1 MPLTYKTKYSII
13 LSCEPQEEGKIEKR
27 GRDEQMEKPVRGI
40 RFMLVLAACILG
52 CFAEGQGDNFSGN
65 GIIAQ
70 AAVKDV
76 QVTNG
81 NTTEIT
87 VSLGDTGYIRPVMDL
102 PGVPDIPDTP
112 SSSDTPNTPGTPS
125 TSGTPTPGTSVAPGT
140 SGGLPTAAPVTV
152 ARWVYDSYD
161 DEIVRV
167 DANGYYEAVAYGK
180 ATIAVY
186 GYTEY
191 GALVFRGT
199 CHVNV
204 CVDMTNVTLE
214 TDRLTGYVAG
224 YDSFSAK
231 IKINS
236 AVLLGEDNSV
246 MTYQSD
252 EPDMSLSCELANNEL
267 TISAYGEG
275 KARMTVII
283 NGKEFQISV
292 KVIRIEMSKSSLVT
306 SRGKKAKLS
315 IKGTKEKAKWTSSNA
330 KAVKVSGDGTV
341 RCKKTGNAVIT
352 AQIGGVKA
360 GCAVSVVSPKLLKV
374 VKKAKM
380 IGANWKYSQP
390 KRMQKGYYD
399 CSSLV
404 WKCYKTMGK
413 TFGNRSYAPVA
424 ADEAK
429 WCASHKK
436 MITKSYT
443 WKQIQ
448 KMKLR
453 PGDVIFKT
461 GQKNGRYK
469 GIYHVEMFVGYNL
482 TGFDSSGKPLL
493 SELWAARSE
502 GYGGGGYP
510 VARP

>member
-13 LSCEPQEEGKIEKR
+13 LSCKPQEEGKIEKR
-27 GRDEQMEKPVRGI
+27 GRDERMEKPDRGI
-40 RFMLVLAACILG
+40 RLMLVLAACILG
-52 CFAEGQGDNFSGN
+52 CFGGMPGDLFSGK
-65 GIIAQ
+65 GISAR

-87 VSLGDTGYIRPVMDL
+87 VSPGDTGYIRPVMET
-102 PGVPDIPDTP
+102 PGTP
-112 SSSDTPNTPGTPS
+112 NTPDTPNTPV
-125 TSGTPTPGTSVAPGT
+125 TPGTPDASVTPGVP
-140 SGGLPTAAPVTV
+140 GGMPTAAPVTV
-152 ARWVYDSYD
+152 TRWVYESYD

-167 DANGYYEAVAYGK
+167 DANGYFEAVSYGK

-191 GALVFRGT
+191 GALVFRGS

-236 AVLLGEDNSV
+236 AVLLSEDNSV

-252 EPDMSLSCELANNEL
+252 ETDMSLSCELANNEL

-275 KARMTVII
+275 EARLTVVV
-283 NGKEFQISV
+283 NGKEFLISV
-292 KVIRIEMSKSSLVT
+292 KVIRIEMSKNSLVT
-306 SRGKKAKLS
+306 SRGKKTKLR
-315 IKGTKEKAKWTSSNA
+315 IKGTREKAKWTSSNPR
-330 KAVKVSGDGTV
+330 AVKVSGDGTV

-352 AQIGGVKA
+352 AQIGEVKV

-374 VKKAKM
+374 VNKAKK
-380 IGANWKYSQP
+380 IGANWKYSQA
-390 KRMQKGYYD
+390 KRMQTGYYD

-413 TFGNRSYAPVA
+413 TFGDRRYAPVA
-424 ADEAK
+424 ANVAK

-443 WKQIQ
+443 WNQIQ

-453 PGDVIFKT
+453 PGDLIFKT

-469 GIYHVEMFVGYNL
+469 GIYHVEMFVGYTL

>member
-13 LSCEPQEEGKIEKR
+13 LSCKPQEEGKIEKR
-27 GRDEQMEKPVRGI
+27 GRDERMEKPGRGV

-52 CFAEGQGDNFSGN
+52 FFGGMSGWLFSGN
-65 GIIAQ
+65 GICAR

-87 VSLGDTGYIRPVMDL
+87 VSPGDTGYIRPVMETLDT
-102 PGVPDIPDTP
+102 PVTPDAPVTPDTP
-112 SSSDTPNTPGTPS
+112 
-125 TSGTPTPGTSVAPGT
+125 
-140 SGGLPTAAPVTV
+140 GGLPTAAPVTV
-152 ARWVYDSYD
+152 TRWVYDSYD

-180 ATIAVY
+180 ASIAVY
-186 GYTEY
+186 GYTEF
-191 GALVFRGT
+191 GALVFRGS

-252 EPDMSLSCELANNEL
+252 KPDMSLSCELANNEL

-275 KARMTVII
+275 EARLTVIV
-283 NGKEFQISV
+283 NGKEFLISV
-292 KVIRIEMSKSSLVT
+292 KVIRIEMSKTSLVT
-306 SRGKKAKLS
+306 SRGKKTKLR
-315 IKGTKEKAKWTSSNA
+315 IKGTREKAKWTSSNA
-330 KAVKVSGDGTV
+330 RAVKVSGDGTV

-352 AQIGGVKA
+352 AQIGEVKV

-374 VKKAKM
+374 VNKAKK
-380 IGANWKYSQP
+380 IGANWKYSQA
-390 KRMQKGYYD
+390 KRMQTGYYD

-413 TFGNRSYAPVA
+413 TFGDRRYAPVA
-424 ADEAK
+424 ANVAK

-443 WKQIQ
+443 WNQIQ

-453 PGDVIFKT
+453 PGDLIFKT

-469 GIYHVEMFVGYNL
+469 GIYHVEMFVGYTL
-482 TGFDSSGKPLL
+482 TGFESSGKPVLN
-493 SELWAARSE
+493 ELWAARSE